1 MKALRTENIVPIGE
15 FKAHAAKMLLI
26 VRDGDEP
33 VVITQNGRATAVL
46 ISPAEYDRLTYRE
59 FVRRKI
65 ETGLAESEAGLGT
78 DDADLDDWFASLT
91 GETTP

>member
-46 ISPAEYDRLTYRE
+46 ISPEEYDRLTYRD
-59 FVRRKI
+59 
-65 ETGLAESEAGLGT
+65 GLIAAIDEGIAQADAGEGT
-78 DDADLDDWFASLT
+78 DHRDMDAWFDSLVK
-91 GETTP
+91 G